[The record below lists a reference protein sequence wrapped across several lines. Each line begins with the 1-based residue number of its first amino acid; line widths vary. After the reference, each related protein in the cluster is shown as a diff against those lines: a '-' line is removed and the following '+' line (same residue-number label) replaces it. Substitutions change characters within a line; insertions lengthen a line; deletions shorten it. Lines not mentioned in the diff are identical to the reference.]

1 MNRSSLQTALL
12 VAAAGLLLS
21 ACGND
26 ISGDSSTPTVTPTS
40 QTVTQ
45 LSASSSESG
54 EPFPIND
61 GAFAF
66 NDSNETRDPLAI
78 NR

>member
-1 MNRSSLQTALL
+1 MIRSSLQTALL
-12 VAAAGLLLS
+12 VSTAALLLS

-26 ISGDSSTPTVTPTS
+26 TSSDGGLPVVTPTS

-45 LSASSSESG
+45 LAGSSSEDG
-54 EPFPIND
+54 EPFPVNG

-66 NDSNETRDPLAI
+66 NDTNETRDPTPI